1 MQRFERGVDRVVA
14 ERLEPGDQG
23 FHTISRSVFVM
34 TGRRRAP
41 YRIDWQ
47 RPAAHRC
54 RARCVTQPDPLPD
67 HTHAHRPGH
76 AHAHR
81 HSHGHRSHSHRRAD
95 YDRAFAIGIGL
106 NIAYIAAEAA
116 AGLLAGSL
124 ALLADAGHNLSD
136 VLGLALAWGAAVL
149 SRRTPS
155 HRFTYGLRS
164 SSILAALAN
173 AIILLVVTGGLA
185 WEAVSRFT
193 HPAPVEGGVMAWV
206 AGLGILVN
214 GATALLFLRGR
225 DRDLNIRGAFL
236 HMLADALVS
245 AGVGVTGIAIA
256 LTGLS
261 RIDPMV
267 TLLVCAVIVYG
278 TWDLMKE
285 AIGLALDA
293 VPEGI
298 DSAKVRAHLASGTG
312 GRGNTRSAYLG
323 DEHDRDRAD
332 LSFVDAAGTPRRC
345 DADADRARPRAPFR
359 HSPRDTTDRA
369 WRQRRDL
376 CSDPGNCCLILSRR
390 ADFLLAVSRPE

>member
-1 MQRFERGVDRVVA
+1 MTRTPAR
-14 ERLEPGDQG
+14 
-23 FHTISRSVFVM
+23 TISDRSQEAS
-34 TGRRRAP
+34 RP
-41 YRIDWQ
+41 QSQ
-47 RPAAHRC
+47 RPPRDATRPAPRSSA
-54 RARCVTQPDPLPD
+54 RARTGTTAACPS
-67 HTHAHRPGH
+67 R
-76 AHAHR
+76 
-81 HSHGHRSHSHRRAD
+81 HGHGHGHSHSHRRTD

-106 NIAYIAAEAA
+106 NVAYIAAEAA

-149 SRRTPS
+149 ARRTPS

-185 WEAVSRFT
+185 WEAVFRFA
-193 HPAPVEGGVMAWV
+193 HPAPVEGGVMAWI
-206 AGLGILVN
+206 AGIGILVN
-214 GATALLFLRGR
+214 GGTALLFLRGR
-225 DRDLNIRGAFL
+225 ERDLNIRGAFL

-245 AGVGVTGIAIA
+245 AGVVATGIAIA

-261 RIDPMV
+261 RIDPLV

-298 DSAKVRAHLASGTG
+298 DPAAVRAHLACAAR
-312 GRGNTRSAYLG
+312 GRGDPRSAYLG
-323 DEHDRDRAD
+323 HEHDRDRAD
-332 LSFVDAAGTPRRC
+332 LPSGNAAGTSRRR
-345 DADADRARPRAPFR
+345 DADPDRARPGAPFR
-359 HSPRDTTDRA
+359 HSPRDDRRSNSA
-369 WRQRRDL
+369 TAPR
-376 CSDPGNCCLILSRR
+376 SAS
-390 ADFLLAVSRPE
+390 